1 MRKQIK
7 LIGIIFILCLVFS
20 ILTISSVASDAA
32 EEKYDWEYEMYGTG
46 VKLTKYLGSA
56 SDISVPSSIKIG
68 DTGYAVIRLDDGIFE
83 DNDSINSVTLGS
95 GILEIGNRAFYDCD
109 NLVCVLIDEELTTI
123 GDEAFYGCDN
133 FNSFIMYKSVKSIGS
148 NIFGGCPKVV
158 VWCSVGTVGY
168 DYVVSNGISY
178 ALLDTEIGTPET
190 FEIDGLTYYIQQ
202 GLAYLIDADES
213 LTDVT
218 VPATVKDHLVVGIY
232 GAFRGNNN
240 LTKVTLP
247 EGIKFIGEYAFYEC
261 YNLAEI
267 NFPQSLT
274 TIGDYAFNYCYNLAN
289 VTFPESLTEIGERAF
304 YYCNSLTEV
313 VIPGSVKNIGYFAF
327 ENCYNVERLV
337 IEEGVKYIGGY
348 AFENLDKLVE
358 LVIPSSLTYDHAIF
372 GYCDLLEKVTIES
385 GVTSISGQM
394 FRYCPNLTTVNLPE
408 TITQI
413 NYDAFAQ
420 CTSLKTILIPESVT
434 YIDSSAF
441 YVTTILVVYENSYA
455 HQFAVDNDRLYSIY
469 DGENMPEVYVENGL
483 TYFIGNGEAYVI
495 DADKSFVDVTIPAT
509 VKEVPVVGIYGAFRG
524 NNNLTKVTL
533 PEGIKFIGEYAF
545 YDCYN
550 LAEINFPQSLTTIG
564 DYAFN
569 YCYNLANVTFPES
582 LTEIGERA
590 FYYCNSLTEVVI
602 PGSVKNIGYFAF
614 ENCYNVERLVIEEG
628 VKYIGGYAFEN
639 LDKLV
644 ELVIPSSLTYD
655 HAIFGYCDLLEKVTI
670 ESGVTSISG
679 QMFRYCPNLTT
690 VNLPETITQIN
701 YDAFAQCTSLKT
713 ILIPESVTYIDS
725 SAFYVTTIL
734 VVYENSYAHQFAVD
748 NNSLY
753 FVVEF
758 TENPDIAYGTSVSGS
773 VKDTDGNAKSDVT
786 VEIFYEDGRLKE
798 SVKTDA
804 NGNYSFTYAE
814 VGKYIIKAS
823 DDNGSVYT
831 TNIAV
836 KRLNVFSVY
845 IVGSTD
851 LVLKS
856 SYTVSG
862 TVSEYPATV
871 TVNNKNGQIIDTI
884 VSEDGSFSFG
894 GLTNGEYI
902 FKAETENG
910 SGSCEVVVFGKDVS
924 DVYIEIKSN
933 TMTVWGYALVENRD
947 GSRTPRVWIDVKIYN
962 KDGVVIATTK
972 TDADGRYEFT
982 KLPVGEYNIVATLS
996 ELRPDKYYG
1005 YDRMHDLTGY
1015 GSVSADEPGEYQV
1028 DIILREKENGRAT
1041 ISGKVTAKGET
1052 QDCTVI
1058 LTDSFGNELAQM
1070 NTPKNG
1076 KYTFVNVPDG
1086 VYTITAITK
1095 SGGMGYTTVSV
1106 VDGKVIGET
1115 SFKVEKVDK
1124 IQAIENKFFADV
1136 PELQSKEEAEQY
1148 RDRISQEK
1156 NTYDG
1161 LSKNEK
1167 KQLSD
1172 RYVELLTKY
1181 VEWLAACNVT
1191 APEGVV
1197 VDQGGLVVSS
1207 GEIANGDNVSF
1218 ELGVE
1223 ATDAWEQNPDGV
1235 KTEED
1240 QLCIA
1245 VKDAAGDKDIVQYYE
1260 ITMSKTKNG
1269 VTSSITDVYKDTDA
1283 MGKFRITLPIPEE
1296 YRGYNNYSIIHVHE
1310 GNIYTLI
1317 DLDDNPDTIT
1327 IEVDKFSTF
1336 VLVGNTEEIVHYC
1349 DYTVTTT
1356 PAGCT
1361 TEGEAHYTCECGDS
1375 YTEAIAPTGHKW
1387 SEVAED
1393 GSHTCEACGEV
1404 EQIEV
1409 EEPTE
1414 SEKDHSDCREAAN
1427 GFKRFWTAIL
1437 NFFRRLFGK
1446 PTKCFC
1452 GDLLS

>member
-1 MRKQIK
+1 M
-7 LIGIIFILCLVFS
+7 
-20 ILTISSVASDAA
+20 
-32 EEKYDWEYEMYGTG
+32 
-46 VKLTKYLGSA
+46 
-56 SDISVPSSIKIG
+56 
-68 DTGYAVIRLDDGIFE
+68 
-83 DNDSINSVTLGS
+83 
-95 GILEIGNRAFYDCD
+95 
-109 NLVCVLIDEELTTI
+109 
-123 GDEAFYGCDN
+123 
-133 FNSFIMYKSVKSIGS
+133 
-148 NIFGGCPKVV
+148 
-158 VWCSVGTVGY
+158 
-168 DYVVSNGISY
+168 
-178 ALLDTEIGTPET
+178 
-190 FEIDGLTYYIQQ
+190 
-202 GLAYLIDADES
+202 
-213 LTDVT
+213 
-218 VPATVKDHLVVGIY
+218 
-232 GAFRGNNN
+232 
-240 LTKVTLP
+240 
-247 EGIKFIGEYAFYEC
+247 
-261 YNLAEI
+261 
-267 NFPQSLT
+267 
-274 TIGDYAFNYCYNLAN
+274 
-289 VTFPESLTEIGERAF
+289 
-304 YYCNSLTEV
+304 
-313 VIPGSVKNIGYFAF
+313 
-327 ENCYNVERLV
+327 
-337 IEEGVKYIGGY
+337 
-348 AFENLDKLVE
+348 
-358 LVIPSSLTYDHAIF
+358 
-372 GYCDLLEKVTIES
+372 
-385 GVTSISGQM
+385 
-394 FRYCPNLTTVNLPE
+394 
-408 TITQI
+408 
-413 NYDAFAQ
+413 
-420 CTSLKTILIPESVT
+420 
-434 YIDSSAF
+434 
-441 YVTTILVVYENSYA
+441 
-455 HQFAVDNDRLYSIY
+455 
-469 DGENMPEVYVENGL
+469 
-483 TYFIGNGEAYVI
+483 
-495 DADKSFVDVTIPAT
+495 
-509 VKEVPVVGIYGAFRG
+509 
-524 NNNLTKVTL
+524 
-533 PEGIKFIGEYAF
+533 
-545 YDCYN
+545 
-550 LAEINFPQSLTTIG
+550 
-564 DYAFN
+564 
-569 YCYNLANVTFPES
+569 
-582 LTEIGERA
+582 
-590 FYYCNSLTEVVI
+590 
-602 PGSVKNIGYFAF
+602 
-614 ENCYNVERLVIEEG
+614 
-628 VKYIGGYAFEN
+628 
-639 LDKLV
+639 
-644 ELVIPSSLTYD
+644 
-655 HAIFGYCDLLEKVTI
+655 
-670 ESGVTSISG
+670 
-679 QMFRYCPNLTT
+679 
-690 VNLPETITQIN
+690 
-701 YDAFAQCTSLKT
+701 
-713 ILIPESVTYIDS
+713 
-725 SAFYVTTIL
+725 
-734 VVYENSYAHQFAVD
+734 D

-1191 APEGVV
+1191 APDGVV

-1223 ATDAWEQNPDGV
+1223 TTDAWEQNPDGV

-1336 VLVGNTEEIVHYC
+1336 VLVGNTEEVVHYC

-1356 PAGCT
+1356 PSGCT
-1361 TEGEAHYTCECGDS
+1361 TEGEAHYSCECGDS

-1393 GSHTCEACGEV
+1393 GSRTCEDCGEV
-1404 EQIEV
+1404 EHLEVEEPEV

-1414 SEKDHSDCREAAN
+1414 TEKDHSGCREAAN
-1427 GFKRFWTAIL
+1427 VFKRFWTAIA
-1437 NFFRRLFGK
+1437 NFFRRLFGR
-1446 PTKCFC
+1446 PVKCFC